1 MAAKKVTVIISQ
13 SPGKNPVKRD
23 LEETIAAALLLEPTL
38 DVSLVPHLYD
48 LTSDHSGMLFLK
60 SVRGDMVLLSWL
72 FPRAARW
79 ILDRNFVKGH
89 AGVSLLKSPH
99 AEDEDGEG
107 DEDGNEGD
115 VQQPEDR
122 PNALG
127 GYDLPNRKIYCL
139 DLRDHADAT
148 VSLEEIRR
156 ITRETSVQTV
166 ELMGWINGSPAP
178 AQLERY
184 LNPVDSARVEPAR

>member
-1 MAAKKVTVIISQ
+1 MSKKVTVIISQ

-23 LEETIAAALLLEPTL
+23 LEETIAAALLLEPSV

-89 AGVSLLKSPH
+89 AGVSLLKPPH
-99 AEDEDGEG
+99 SDEEDDDEG
-107 DEDGNEGD
+107 GD
-115 VQQPEDR
+115 DDVPQPQDR
-122 PNALG
+122 QNA
-127 GYDLPNRKIYCL
+127 
-139 DLRDHADAT
+139 
-148 VSLEEIRR
+148 
-156 ITRETSVQTV
+156 
-166 ELMGWINGSPAP
+166 
-178 AQLERY
+178 
-184 LNPVDSARVEPAR
+184 

>member
-1 MAAKKVTVIISQ
+1 MAAKKITVIISQ

-23 LEETIAAALLLEPTL
+23 LEETIAAALLLEPSV

-60 SVRGDMVLLSWL
+60 SVRGDIVLLSWL

-79 ILDRNFVKGH
+79 ILDRNFVKGQ
-89 AGVSLLKSPH
+89 AGVSLLKPPH
-99 AEDEDGEG
+99 SDEDDDG
-107 DEDGNEGD
+107 EDGDGG
-115 VQQPEDR
+115 VPEPEER

-139 DLRDHADAT
+139 D
-148 VSLEEIRR
+148 
-156 ITRETSVQTV
+156 
-166 ELMGWINGSPAP
+166 
-178 AQLERY
+178 
-184 LNPVDSARVEPAR
+184 

>member
-23 LEETIAAALLLEPTL
+23 LEETIAATLLLEPSI

-48 LTSDHSGMLFLK
+48 LTPDHSGMLFLK

-89 AGVSLLKSPH
+89 AGVSLLKS
-99 AEDEDGEG
+99 ADDEDE
-107 DEDGNEGD
+107 
-115 VQQPEDR
+115 
-122 PNALG
+122 A
-127 GYDLPNRKIYCL
+127 
-139 DLRDHADAT
+139 
-148 VSLEEIRR
+148 
-156 ITRETSVQTV
+156 
-166 ELMGWINGSPAP
+166 
-178 AQLERY
+178 
-184 LNPVDSARVEPAR
+184 

>member
-23 LEETIAAALLLEPTL
+23 LEETIAAALLLEPAV

-60 SVRGDMVLLSWL
+60 SVRGDVVLLSWL

-89 AGVSLLKSPH
+89 AGVSLLKSPQ
-99 AEDEDGEG
+99 ADDDEDQEDH
-107 DEDGNEGD
+107 DEAGNG
-115 VQQPEDR
+115 Q
-122 PNALG
+122 
-127 GYDLPNRKIYCL
+127 
-139 DLRDHADAT
+139 
-148 VSLEEIRR
+148 
-156 ITRETSVQTV
+156 
-166 ELMGWINGSPAP
+166 
-178 AQLERY
+178 
-184 LNPVDSARVEPAR
+184 